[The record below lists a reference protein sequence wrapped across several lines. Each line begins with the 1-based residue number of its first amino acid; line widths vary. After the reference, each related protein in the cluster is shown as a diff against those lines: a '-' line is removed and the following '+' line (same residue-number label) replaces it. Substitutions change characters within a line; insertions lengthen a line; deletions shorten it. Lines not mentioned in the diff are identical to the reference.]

1 MLQIGLGLLGYN
13 VWYAQCEKPLM
24 PTPWSWR
31 RSCERRTPTVCH
43 TSCVYRSGSD
53 RADGVRESKTQKWF
67 LTFRLINLLQLNT
80 FNDFWRP
87 SFSVIYVC
95 QPPSDHL
102 RFFLVNLYFCCVR
115 GRGEGGWR
123 CWPLRVLA
131 PTFDRTLPLCWPYF
145 IRCLFLATDLICVHA
160 CACLSLF
167 RISCFLFSFFFFLA
181 TFRRLVVH
189 KGYRRRSPG
198 NGDTAR
204 TICMRFV
211 CHFSLRLQPTPT
223 SAKLHHFAYVD
234 LFGASW
240 AVKRAPFS
248 WEVYASAR
256 ITPGYRTQ
264 DTGRRTLERKRR
276 WTGK

>member
-1 MLQIGLGLLGYN
+1 M
-13 VWYAQCEKPLM
+13 
-24 PTPWSWR
+24 
-31 RSCERRTPTVCH
+31 
-43 TSCVYRSGSD
+43 YRSGSD
-53 RADGVRESKTQKWF
+53 RADGWQESKTQKWF

-131 PTFDRTLPLCWPYF
+131 PHFRPHSPSLLAVFYSLSIFSHWFNMRACVCVPLF
-145 IRCLFLATDLICVHA
+145 VSHFL
-160 CACLSLF
+160 LSLF
-167 RISCFLFSFFFFLA
+167 FFFFLA

-211 CHFSLRLQPTPT
+211 CHFSLRLHPTPT

-256 ITPGYRTQ
+256 ITPGHRTQ
-264 DTGRRTLERKRR
+264 DAGRWTLERKRR